1 MDSFV
6 LQTSDSDIQN
16 GEFLGRLGFAANEA
30 DTGDARAISAVVSA
44 MAEAPFTSTS
54 NPTSIV
60 FATAF
65 DGDATNKLRIT
76 SSGNFLPFVSGIYDI
91 GSGTLPFR
99 KVFTDELRVGD
110 YNFPTSDG
118 STGQVLSTDGAGQ
131 LSFIPVTSASD
142 TFIDSLDFDTST
154 NVLTIGRNDGV
165 DFTETI
171 NAGGGTID
179 GGGLAD
185 YNAKWVDSDTLTSG
199 IIHESGNTLGINTP
213 ASGTS
218 IVGYFKN
225 TNTNGSW
232 IINEGTD
239 SGYPVVFEARENGKR
254 LGVMYSY
261 GSTYAGGSFASIGA
275 SGVAFSNITGDVAVG
290 PLISTKDL
298 IFGGGSAQYA
308 KFTHTE
314 FRINHDGLDRDFRV
328 EGTSTQDL
336 ILADALENTV
346 GVGTNSTIGKFN
358 VFNQSTA
365 GGGKGYNAIFGGYN
379 NGTAVLINASVPQ
392 DTVYVNGFYSYCYPS
407 NNSTISQMFHFR
419 ATPPEGAGT
428 INIQHGFY
436 AGPALQYANY
446 NRGFTSLVPS
456 GDSNQ
461 NYNIYAGGTAKNY
474 VSGVLGIGTDS
485 PTNQLDIYAT
495 GVHSGA
501 TIRGTNAPGLKIWD
515 MSYTNGGSKIV
526 EQASSLHSGVLI
538 LDADTNNVGHGSY
551 MSLRVDGTE
560 RVQITEHG
568 NVGIGVDPN
577 LFLSSMPSHH
587 PSLVLG
593 DGNGHTSQ
601 TFYSSSNSSAVIY
614 FADGT
619 TAPSTYSGYIQYS
632 HDLNRMQFATNS
644 LVRMRIHDDGD
655 VDIGDSSYPGSLTV
669 THTDGGCGLS
679 VVDTGG
685 SGVRIGDCAYASSPA
700 YAGMTHT
707 NYTNSQ
713 EYMIISSGYST
724 LVSSA
729 ANANTYIRGG
739 ENNNT
744 YQLVVGTG
752 YLAVGSV
759 NERMKINSQ
768 KVEFNVNNE
777 NYDFV
782 VNANNSVNPL
792 IYADADSGT
801 YGRLGI
807 GRTPGTHVVDV
818 SGSMRINPLPA
829 ATVTATLNRNPGYPT
844 IRSDGSN
851 PPNNWLIIDSAGG
864 DDTHPGNLD
873 KSTGRLAL
881 NYFNSDD
888 VVICHGGGGVGIGQS
903 AAPGAY
909 ALRVEGA
916 TSAFNAFQ
924 NTEANFRVFGSIDD
938 SLIYADAGLNRVGIN
953 TNYSDLDYKFHVSYE
968 PNVDDGIA
976 ILRDGSPNDGI
987 LIGEQAFRVNDDYQ
1001 GITHPLYTGSYDY
1014 MLISAGSHT
1023 FMSAKSGANTYIRAG
1038 GNSSTFQAVIT
1049 GSQFSIGNT
1058 SAASASNHFLI
1069 NTTGAYVRNILDV
1082 GGHTTLNGGLTL
1094 NGDADVFGN
1103 IQTIGHGVGHID
1115 DGIFLAYPGGGTDH
1129 NSTTLQTGY
1138 LKITLPVTW
1147 NYSMVNFALDVYEYN
1162 REELKTFKIGGYIY
1176 GGSVNDSPPYSLA
1189 RWHNVSAQLDAG
1201 TLENTKFNVQFLHD
1215 GTKCA
1220 IYISKFDS
1228 NGVDLGYQTEW
1239 SYCQASVR
1247 DVFIGYGGLS
1257 LTDWEDGWDVG
1268 FTTTLGNYNILVAS
1282 SAQQTTCARAY
1293 HHHESSYVFNEL
1305 GEDVNFRVEGLDS
1318 PYLLNTDA
1326 GTNSVAI
1333 GSPVAGSTRFYVEQD
1348 DIEFTANATARTS
1361 WTYQISQTTAD
1372 CIGYA
1377 LGSQT
1382 YAFKYVDNGVSD
1394 TGYVLA
1400 GDFTGVAKGS
1410 GYLEQ
1415 AYGVRAYG
1423 GIHTGSTGTVN
1434 HAFGVRSR
1442 VLNLGTGTATINNG
1456 YGLYIDSVAGTNHY
1470 GVYQIGPTDDNYFAG
1485 AVGVG
1490 TTYTSNAKLTVV
1502 DGAQTRLAIDTGTNL
1517 GSSEFGIDFIDRH
1530 NATSQGIEGQ
1540 IASFVRSQRQGTGG
1554 SFDLIFGTVDGSDL
1568 AADADEKVRITSDGI
1583 VGVGSTT
1590 QGVDPTT
1597 VGADV
1602 GIHIA
1607 ADNFPE
1613 IHFTNDLS
1621 GHGSPSGV
1629 QQTLNTSRFITTNRI
1644 PDSSI
1649 EFYTF
1654 DTSYV
1659 TKQRLRLGHTF
1670 AAFNATKEDIDFY
1683 VWGNDATNPLIYAQS
1698 NVDRVGINEVAPA
1711 YTLDVNGD
1719 VRLRGTFHN
1728 DTNASTVSIFDSTT
1742 NSNQTKRNTGN
1753 DTAWEGIDN
1762 QKWRIATPDNSTSAY
1777 KALFDVSLADYRVTA
1792 YHGANINLGR
1802 YSAADG
1808 GDFAVRGE
1816 GGTGAG
1822 TDGDNLIRTDAT
1834 NHRVGIFNSSPQYR
1848 LDVKGSFS
1856 ADSVNVND
1864 AFTLP
1869 TADGAL
1875 NQVMVT
1881 DGNGNLTWATQSVP
1895 GGTGNS
1901 VVRGT
1906 VSASNNQ
1913 TSFSVGGGYTPG
1925 AIDVYLNG
1933 VKLIN
1938 VVDFTATNGSS
1949 IELISAAQSGD
1960 TLEYVAFD
1968 RSTTAGTLQDTG
1980 DTMTG
1985 NLTVNADLIV
1995 TGYKET
2001 HTDNGNTGTAQ
2012 TIDISDSTIQTY
2024 TLTGNC
2030 TFTMP
2035 TVEAGRSFTML
2046 LKTGAGSFTATFT
2059 NVKFPKNTPPTVT
2072 TDANRMD
2079 LIVFTCDGTSWYGN
2093 ATQEYHV

>member
-131 LSFIPVTSASD
+131 LSFIPVTS
-142 TFIDSLDFDTST
+142 T
-154 NVLTIGRNDGV
+154 
-165 DFTETI
+165 
-171 NAGGGTID
+171 GGGTVD
-179 GGGLAD
+179 GTGTAN
-185 YNAKWVDSDTLTSG
+185 YVAKWVDSDTLTSG
-199 IIHESGNTLGINTP
+199 IIYDDGSKIGIGTSTPAYHLDVDGMGRFQHGIVVPSDTILAKAHPNIELGGPDLYDGWLIANVSDCYGVGNNANDGLLIEKRDGNGTQPDGGIIFANRGMSGNSVPSLSINGFGHVSIGKMVNPFLGDNNRLVVESGN
-213 ASGTS
+213 
-218 IVGYFKN
+218 F
-225 TNTNGSW
+225 
-232 IINEGTD
+232 
-239 SGYPVVFEARENGKR
+239 
-254 LGVMYSY
+254 
-261 GSTYAGGSFASIGA
+261 
-275 SGVAFSNITGDVAVG
+275 
-290 PLISTKDL
+290 
-298 IFGGGSAQYA
+298 
-308 KFTHTE
+308 
-314 FRINHDGLDRDFRV
+314 
-328 EGTSTQDL
+328 
-336 ILADALENTV
+336 
-346 GVGTNSTIGKFN
+346 
-358 VFNQSTA
+358 VFN
-365 GGGKGYNAIFGGYN
+365 
-379 NGTAVLINASVPQ
+379 
-392 DTVYVNGFYSYCYPS
+392 
-407 NNSTISQMFHFR
+407 
-419 ATPPEGAGT
+419 
-428 INIQHGFY
+428 
-436 AGPALQYANY
+436 
-446 NRGFTSLVPS
+446 
-456 GDSNQ
+456 
-461 NYNIYAGGTAKNY
+461 
-474 VSGVLGIGTDS
+474 
-485 PTNQLDIYAT
+485 
-495 GVHSGA
+495 
-501 TIRGTNAPGLKIWD
+501 
-515 MSYTNGGSKIV
+515 
-526 EQASSLHSGVLI
+526 
-538 LDADTNNVGHGSY
+538 
-551 MSLRVDGTE
+551 
-560 RVQITEHG
+560 
-568 NVGIGVDPN
+568 
-577 LFLSSMPSHH
+577 
-587 PSLVLG
+587 G
-593 DGNGHTSQ
+593 DGG
-601 TFYSSSNSSAVIY
+601 
-614 FADGT
+614 
-619 TAPSTYSGYIQYS
+619 
-632 HDLNRMQFATNS
+632 
-644 LVRMRIHDDGD
+644 
-655 VDIGDSSYPGSLTV
+655 
-669 THTDGGCGLS
+669 
-679 VVDTGG
+679 
-685 SGVRIGDCAYASSPA
+685 
-700 YAGMTHT
+700 
-707 NYTNSQ
+707 
-713 EYMIISSGYST
+713 
-724 LVSSA
+724 
-729 ANANTYIRGG
+729 
-739 ENNNT
+739 
-744 YQLVVGTG
+744 
-752 YLAVGSV
+752 
-759 NERMKINSQ
+759 
-768 KVEFNVNNE
+768 
-777 NYDFV
+777 NYDFQ
-782 VNANNSVNPL
+782 VNANNTVNPL

-844 IRSDGSN
+844 IRSEGSN

-888 VVICHGGGGVGIGQS
+888 VVICHGGGGVGIGRS
-903 AAPGAY
+903 AAPGTY

-953 TNYSDLDYKFHVSYE
+953 TNFADLDYKCHISYE
-968 PNVDDGIA
+968 PNQCDGLA
-976 ILRDGSPNDGI
+976 VLRDGSKNDGI
-987 LIGEQAFRVNDDYQ
+987 LIGEQAYCVNPDYQ
-1001 GITHPLYTGSYDY
+1001 GITHPAYTGIYDY
-1014 MLISAGSHT
+1014 MLISAGAHT
-1023 FMSAKSGANTYIRAG
+1023 FMSARAGYNTYIRAG
-1038 GNSSTFQAVIT
+1038 GNNTNFQTVVQGA
-1049 GSQFSIGNT
+1049 QFSIGLST
-1058 SAASASNHFLI
+1058 LLGSAHFLV
-1069 NTTGAYVRNILDV
+1069 NTTGAYVNNNLDV

-1129 NSTTLQTGY
+1129 NSSSLQTGY
-1138 LKITLPVTW
+1138 LKITLPVSW

-1176 GGSVNDSPPYSLA
+1176 AGSSTDSPPYSLA

-1239 SYCQASVR
+1239 SYCQASIR
-1247 DVFIGYGGLS
+1247 DVFIGFGGLS

-1268 FTTTLGNYNILVAS
+1268 FTTTLGNYNTLAS
-1282 SAQQTTCARAY
+1282 SSTQQTTCARAY

-1305 GEDVNFRVEGLDS
+1305 GEDVNFRVEGLDN
-1318 PYLLNTDA
+1318 PYLLHTDA

-1333 GSPVAGSTRFYVEQD
+1333 GSPVAGSTRLYVEQD

-1372 CIGYA
+1372 CVGYA

-1400 GDFTGVAKGS
+1400 GDFTGAAKGS

-1502 DGAQTRLAIDTGTNL
+1502 DGAQTRLAIDTGTNV

-1654 DTSYV
+1654 DSSYV

-1670 AAFNATKEDIDFY
+1670 AAFNGTKEDIDFY

-1698 NVDRVGINEVAPA
+1698 DVDRVGINKAVPL

-1719 VRLRGTFHN
+1719 VRLSGVLHN
-1728 DTNASTVSIFDSTT
+1728 DTNASTVSIFDSTQ
-1742 NSNQTKRNTGN
+1742 NSNQTKRNTAN

-1762 QKWRIATPDNSTSAY
+1762 QKWRIATPDNSTSVY
-1777 KALFDVSLADYRVTA
+1777 KALFDVSLADYRVTT
-1792 YHGANINLGR
+1792 YHGATINLDR
-1802 YSAADG
+1802 NSAADG
-1808 GDFAVRGE
+1808 GDFAVRGQ
-1816 GGTGAG
+1816 GGVGAG
-1822 TDGDNLIRTDAT
+1822 TDGDNLIRTDSN

-1869 TADGAL
+1869 TTDGAL

-1895 GGTGNS
+1895 GGTGNNI
-1901 VVRGT
+1901 VRGT

-1938 VVDFTATNGSS
+1938 GTDFTATNGTS
-1949 IELISAAQSGD
+1949 IVLTSAAQSGD

-1968 RSTTAGTLQDTG
+1968 RATTAGTLQDTG